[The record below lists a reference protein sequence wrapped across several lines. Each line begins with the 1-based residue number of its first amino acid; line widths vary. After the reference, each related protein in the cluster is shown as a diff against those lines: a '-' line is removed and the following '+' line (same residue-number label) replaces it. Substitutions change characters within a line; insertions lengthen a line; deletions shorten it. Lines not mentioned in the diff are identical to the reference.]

1 MATVV
6 LSCLWFIDVTGWCVH
21 SKIFSFHG
29 HCGRKVSLVH
39 WHNRMMCSFLG
50 NFHCMA
56 SVVLRCLWCIDITE
70 WCAHSK
76 VYHFMATVVLSC
88 LWRIDIMEWCVRS
101 FLATV
106 VFRSFWYICNV
117 HSKMECSVLGLFI
130 LWPLWSWCV
139 WCFGLE
145 EWWVYSQQVYSHCL
159 GRCPAPYCMISP
171 LGCLIWGVCVG

>member
-1 MATVV
+1 MFILRDFRFTATVV
-6 LSCLWFIDVTGWCVH
+6 LRCLWFIDITGWCVH

-50 NFHCMA
+50 NFHFMA

-76 VYHFMATVVLSC
+76 VCHFMATVVLSC
-88 LWRIDIMEWCVRS
+88 LWCIDIMEWCVRS

-106 VFRSFWYICNV
+106 VFRSFWYICNM
-117 HSKMECSVLGLFI
+117 HSKWSVQSQEFSFYGHCGRDVSGVLVLRNDEFI
-130 LWPLWSWCV
+130 PNK
-139 WCFGLE
+139 FT
-145 EWWVYSQQVYSHCL
+145 
-159 GRCPAPYCMISP
+159 AIA
-171 LGCLIWGVCVG
+171 